1 MTSQGNGP
9 DSDWRCTETRP
20 FSGDVTSD
28 NGVTITF
35 DPRFTPGGCSDIVG
49 GDHATGSITDGSIKV
64 ALPYRAVCQMVPGG
78 PSLDLEIAATITL
91 TPW

>member
-1 MTSQGNGP
+1 
-9 DSDWRCTETRP
+9 
-20 FSGDVTSD
+20 
-28 NGVTITF
+28 VTIAF